1 MDKQNSELEPVSRD
15 GKVFVDLMSDPGM
28 KAVLAD
34 PDNKELLIELLN
46 ILLPEYVRVK
56 DIKQYRDRE
65 KRTDY
70 DGAKKTVLDLS
81 CEGEDGSIFNVE
93 VQRVVGSFF
102 FERIIYYA
110 AGEYHSQLL
119 KGVDYVNLKPVY
131 EIVFLEEN
139 LWHEGIPESLEKP
152 VAHHAKDVS
161 GTQCSAKRQKDLLP
175 GQIVTRYVMKEEK
188 SNIFAPSTIFCI
200 FAELGRFKKTLEEC
214 RTKEDFTFYWFLN
227 GWKEERIPEMFA
239 KIPFCEK
246 IAKACEVA
254 AFSKEKYD
262 IYQADMR
269 SERDIAYFS
278 NVRYE
283 EGLEKG
289 REVGLEEG
297 LEKGREE
304 GLEKGREEEKL
315 SLAKKMKE
323 KGFDT
328 AQIVEIT
335 GLSED
340 VIKGI

>member
-1 MDKQNSELEPVSRD
+1 MDTQNSEQQTVPGE
-15 GKVFVDLMSDPGM
+15 GKVFANLLWDSGF

-65 KRTDY
+65 KRTDF

-81 CEGEDGSIFNVE
+81 CEGEDGSVFNVE
-93 VQRVVGSFF
+93 VQRIVGEFF

-110 AGEYHSQLL
+110 VGEYHSQLL
-119 KGVDYVNLKPVY
+119 KKEKYNTLKPVY
-131 EIVFLEEN
+131 EIVFLEKK
-139 LWHEGIPESLEKP
+139 LWHESIPESLENP
-152 VAHHAKDVS
+152 VAHHAKEAN
-161 GTQCSAKRQKDLLP
+161 GTQCSASGPKDLLP
-175 GQIVTRYVMKEEK
+175 EQIVTRYVMKEEK

-239 KIPFCEK
+239 QIPFCEK

-269 SERDIAYFS
+269 SERDIAYFAD
-278 NVRYE
+278 VRYE
-283 EGLEKG
+283 E
-289 REVGLEEG
+289 GLEEG
-297 LEKGREE
+297 LEKGLEE
-304 GLEKGREEEKL
+304 GREEEKP

-323 KGFDT
+323 KGFDL
-328 AQIVEIT
+328 AQVVEIT